1 MELWSFFS
9 ATTSTFS
16 FSAKFFTNWNVILT
30 VFNIALSFFALWVI
44 FSETSIKWTEPFV
57 QPHAIILPDSCGFT
71 HFIEWSEICKQRK
84 RQKMSNFSCFS
95 QLCSCHCLPLLLP
108 LMTMVMILNVP
119 LCIGKWCWGCR
130 KWRKIAIH
138 TVNSSVSSGKSLRD
152 VLSMITRLSF
162 SIAHEY
168 KPSRLKLVHFAAEE
182 DPMPQDCH
190 PPDWGR
196 RANIS

>member
-1 MELWSFFS
+1 MSCHQIEGFTMGRKWNSGRFS
-9 ATTSTFS
+9 VPPLPHFHFPQS
-16 FSAKFFTNWNVILT
+16 FFTNWNVILT

-130 KWRKIAIH
+130 KWREIAIH

-152 VLSMITRLSF
+152 VLSMITRLSLL
-162 SIAHEY
+162 HTNTN
-168 KPSRLKLVHFAAEE
+168 LH
-182 DPMPQDCH
+182 
-190 PPDWGR
+190 G
-196 RANIS
+196 